1 MTAGPRDPGV
11 RRIVARKSHRVY
23 GMGLGIIVLDDV
35 NPGFPGDMRN
45 ASAYPFPMQFEIAE
59 GVDIQALTFEAD
71 KSRCLGPIQA
81 AAKKLERIGCRAIV
95 GECGYFAYFQREIA
109 RSVDVPVFLST
120 LLQVAWAQ
128 QLISP
133 DRVVGIVAAT
143 SEFLTDAHLAAVGVR
158 VGSNYVVAGLRESGR
173 CPGFID
179 LYRHPT
185 PELRTADYD
194 QLEREVVDVA
204 LDLFRIHPNMGALV
218 LECTGLPPFAR
229 AIQRAIDLPVFSAG
243 TLLEYAYSVVAHRDY
258 YGHV

>member
-1 MTAGPRDPGV
+1 
-11 RRIVARKSHRVY
+11 
-23 GMGLGIIVLDDV
+23 MGLGIIVLDDV
-35 NPGFPGDMRN
+35 NPGFTGDMRN

-81 AAKKLERIGCRAIV
+81 AAKKLERMGCRAIV
-95 GECGYFAYFQREIA
+95 GECGYFAYFQGEIA

-120 LLQVAWAQ
+120 LLQVPWAQ
-128 QLISP
+128 RIISP
-133 DRVVGIVAAT
+133 DKVVGIIAAT
-143 SEFLTDAHLAAVGVR
+143 SEFLTEAHLTAVGVTA
-158 VGSNYVVAGLRESGR
+158 GSNYVVAGLLESGR
-173 CPGFID
+173 CPGFVD
-179 LYRHPT
+179 LYRHPD
-185 PELRTADYD
+185 PDLRGADYE

-204 LDLFRIHPNMGALV
+204 REFRRDRPDLGALV

-243 TLLEYAYSVVAHRDY
+243 TLLDYAYSVVAHRDY